1 MTAQLLQ
8 GASYAREIYAGLE
21 QRIAALKALGVQPCL
36 AAMEAGG
43 NAASL
48 VYIRNKVK
56 ACAAAGVRSDVHQ
69 FAADCSEAALLERLE
84 ALNRDSRVHGVI
96 VQLPLPRE
104 LEARR
109 ILQAIAP
116 EKDVDGFGWRNLGA
130 LLDGAPRYVPGKPLA
145 VMTLLD
151 RAAIPISGRH
161 AVVVGRSTIVGK
173 PLALLLLSRDATVT
187 VCHSRTPDLARFT
200 RTADIVVVA
209 AGKPGL
215 VTGPMIKNGAVVI
228 DVGINR
234 LEDGRLVGDLDY
246 PSVSAVASWVT
257 PVPGGVGP
265 MTVAMLI
272 ANTVAA
278 AERSVGI
285 TR

>member
-130 LLDGAPRYVPGKPLA
+130 LLDGAPRYVPGTPLA

>member
-1 MTAQLLQ
+1 MTARILQ
-8 GASYAREIYAGLE
+8 GTPYAREIYAGLA
-21 QRIAALKALGVQPCL
+21 QRIAALKARGVQPGL
-36 AAMEAGG
+36 AAIEAGG

-56 ACAAAGVRSDVHQ
+56 ACAAAGVRSEVHSLPV
-69 FAADCSEAALLERLE
+69 DCSESALLERLE
-84 ALNRDSRVHGVI
+84 ALNRDPRVHGVI
-96 VQLPLPRE
+96 VQLPLPRA
-104 LEARR
+104 LDPRR
-109 ILQAIAP
+109 VLQAIAP
-116 EKDVDGFGWRNLGA
+116 EKDVDGFGWGNLGA
-130 LLDGAPRYVPGKPLA
+130 LLDGAPRYVPGTPLA

-173 PLALLLLSRDATVT
+173 PMALLLLSRDATVT

-200 RTADIVVVA
+200 RAADIIVVA
-209 AGKPGL
+209 AGKPGVL
-215 VTGPMIKNGAVVI
+215 TGQMIKNGAVVI

-234 LEDGRLVGDLDY
+234 LADGRLAGDVDF
-246 PSVSAVASWVT
+246 PSVSAIASWIT

-272 ANTVAA
+272 ANTVGA
-278 AERSVGI
+278 AERSLAMQ
-285 TR
+285 

>member
-1 MTAQLLQ
+1 M
-8 GASYAREIYAGLE
+8 
-21 QRIAALKALGVQPCL
+21 
-36 AAMEAGG
+36 
-43 NAASL
+43 
-48 VYIRNKVK
+48 
-56 ACAAAGVRSDVHQ
+56 
-69 FAADCSEAALLERLE
+69 
-84 ALNRDSRVHGVI
+84 HGVI

-130 LLDGAPRYVPGKPLA
+130 LLDGAPRYVPGTPLA

>member
-130 LLDGAPRYVPGKPLA
+130 LLDGAPRYVPGTPLA

-246 PSVSAVASWVT
+246 PSVSAVASSVT